1 MDSSTVDKL
10 KHVANTEVI
19 RRLLVKY
26 FMDKG
31 FNESF
36 DRQLYPSVIQDLP
49 FVVPVLSNKIEVV
62 PHAEEVDT
70 ATGKAKL
77 GWNMFVLGNQR
88 MYLGETYHNNLK
100 DLARQI
106 HGGMILPP
114 RDTAPS
120 ARKQTTPRR
129 IVTFITRVMGDHG
142 AGYVDLSPSTTAPGH
157 AGDAFASRQALMGM
171 PQQFFS
177 RSGYGT

>member
-1 MDSSTVDKL
+1 MDSTTIDKL
-10 KHVANTEVI
+10 KHVTNTEVI

-31 FNESF
+31 FSESF
-36 DRQLYPSVIQDLP
+36 DRQLYPSLIQDLP
-49 FVVPVLSNKIEVV
+49 FIIPVLSNKIEVV

-70 ATGKAKL
+70 IMGKARL
-77 GWNMFVLGNQR
+77 GWNMFVLGSKR

-106 HGGMILPP
+106 ASGIILPP
-114 RDTAPS
+114 TGTSPS
-120 ARKQTTPRR
+120 ARQQTTPRR
-129 IVTFITRVMGDHG
+129 IVTFITRVLGDHDG
-142 AGYVDLSPSTTAPGH
+142 GYVDLSPSTNPPLQPG
-157 AGDAFASRQALMGM
+157 AAYGSRLSMMGM

-177 RSGYGT
+177 RSGR

>member
-1 MDSSTVDKL
+1 MDSRTIDTL
-10 KHVANTEVI
+10 KHVSNTEVV

-31 FNESF
+31 FTESF
-36 DRQLYPSVIQDLP
+36 DRQVYPSILQDLP
-49 FVVPVLSNKIEVV
+49 FVIPVLNNKVEVQ
-62 PHAEEVDT
+62 PFAEEIDSI
-70 ATGKAKL
+70 TGKARI

-88 MYLGETYHNNLK
+88 MYLGETFHNNLK

-106 HGGMILPP
+106 NSGLILPP
-114 RDTAPS
+114 TGGSAS

-129 IVTFITRVMGDHG
+129 IVTFVTRVLGDHN
-142 AGYVDLSPSTTAPGH
+142 AGYVDLSPSTLPPQSPGE
-157 AGDAFASRQALMGM
+157 AFASKRTLSGM

-177 RSGYGT
+177 RAGYGT